1 MTTLA
6 DLQDLLRAH
15 GRNVLAR
22 GGGSKPALSTPNE
35 DHVLADMSGWRGV
48 VEYEPAEYTITLKA
62 GTPLADVIPLL
73 SEHGQYLPFDPPLVA
88 RGATVGGT
96 VAAGLSGPGRYRY
109 GGVRDFILGV
119 RYINAQGQVIR
130 GGGKVVKNA
139 AGFDLPKLMVGALG
153 RLGLL
158 TEVTFKVFPRPVA
171 TTTLALR
178 CASLAEALNAVYRLM
193 ASPLE
198 LEALDFAGPESGGL
212 LWARLGGLPEA
223 LPRRFDRLRQFLGG
237 GEELPEEA
245 DFWHR
250 AREFDWFPPSFALV
264 KVPLTPKR
272 IPAFHAALTA
282 NTLCRFSAGGQ
293 VAWVATADPLE
304 TLEAMLHQQGLGGL
318 TLFGPVGR
326 SYLGH
331 RPGLQAIERL
341 YGALMPGDGGKG

>member
-6 DLQDLLRAH
+6 DLQTLMRTH
-15 GRNVLAR
+15 GPNVLAR
-22 GGGSKPALSTPNE
+22 GGGTKPALSTPHE
-35 DHVLADMSGWRGV
+35 DHVLADLSGWRGV
-48 VEYEPAEYTITLKA
+48 EEYDPSEYTITLRA

-73 SEHGQYLPFDPPLVA
+73 QENGQYLPFDPPLVA
-88 RGATVGGT
+88 AGATVGGT
-96 VAAGLSGPGRYRY
+96 VATGLSGPGRYRF

-119 RYINAQGQVIR
+119 RYLNARGTLIR

-158 TEVTFKVFPRPVA
+158 TEVTFKVFPRPQA
-171 TTTLALR
+171 TTTLVMR
-178 CASLAEALNAVYRLM
+178 CPRLEDALNAVYRLT

-237 GEELPEEA
+237 GEQLPEEA
-245 DFWHR
+245 DFWSR
-250 AREFDWFPPSFALV
+250 ARELSWFPPSFALI
-264 KVPLTPKR
+264 KVPLTPRR

-282 NTLCRFSAGGQ
+282 NALCRFSGGGQ
-293 VAWVATADPLE
+293 VAWLATPDPLD
-304 TLEAMLHQQGLGGL
+304 TLDASLTQQGLGGL

-331 RPGLQAIERL
+331 RPGWHAIERL
-341 YGALMPGDGGKG
+341 YAAMMPPTPPAN